1 MLISQKLSFFSL
13 SEILPPTSKGMQKY
27 NKYVYSRQSSI
38 GTIASVE
45 SSTWNKFPLKCKQ
58 TTSNSAWVSSSP
70 PSILPSS
77 LPFFLLPAPLPTPP
91 PHPQPLRFLHFCP
104 PSCVE
109 QIDYEARRQRG
120 KKKKKKSKELPKGNV
135 TETGRKG
142 KHWERKDGRKKR
154 KRVSDFVLF
163 QPGKMHHY
171 TLGRDTDSDK
181 ESPMTKDVLNE
192 PLPCAKSYAEKDR
205 NSKHSFHQ
213 LNTLPLIFTSGVY
226 GIVNLNRFITFNYTW
241 HCFLSVG
248 KMVTVC

>member
-1 MLISQKLSFFSL
+1 M
-13 SEILPPTSKGMQKY
+13 G
-27 NKYVYSRQSSI
+27 
-38 GTIASVE
+38 
-45 SSTWNKFPLKCKQ
+45 
-58 TTSNSAWVSSSP
+58 SSSP
-70 PSILPSS
+70 PLLLPSFHPPS
-77 LPFFLLPAPLPTPP
+77 LSSFYTTPSHSSSTPP
-91 PHPQPLRFLHFCP
+91 TFEVSTFLSSTWSFFA
-104 PSCVE
+104 SCVE
-109 QIDYEARRQRG
+109 QIEYEATRQRG
-120 KKKKKKSKELPKGNV
+120 RKKKKKSKELPKGNV

-181 ESPMTKDVLNE
+181 ESPTTKDVLNE

-213 LNTLPLIFTSGVY
+213 LNTLLLIFTSGVY

>member
-120 KKKKKKSKELPKGNV
+120 KKKKKKVQRAPERKCDRDRE
-135 TETGRKG
+135 KG
-142 KHWERKDGRKKR
+142 K
-154 KRVSDFVLF
+154 
-163 QPGKMHHY
+163 
-171 TLGRDTDSDK
+171 TLGEKRWK
-181 ESPMTKDVLNE
+181 EKTEKGFRFCSFPTWKNA
-192 PLPCAKSYAEKDR
+192 PLYPGEG
-205 NSKHSFHQ
+205 HG
-213 LNTLPLIFTSGVY
+213 L
-226 GIVNLNRFITFNYTW
+226 W
-241 HCFLSVG
+241 
-248 KMVTVC
+248 

>member
-120 KKKKKKSKELPKGNV
+120 KKKKKSPKSSRKEMWQRQGEREN
-135 TETGRKG
+135 TGREKMEGKNGKG
-142 KHWERKDGRKKR
+142 
-154 KRVSDFVLF
+154 FPILF
-163 QPGKMHHY
+163 FSNLEKCTIIPWGGTRTLIKNLLWPKM
-171 TLGRDTDSDK
+171 
-181 ESPMTKDVLNE
+181 
-192 PLPCAKSYAEKDR
+192 
-205 NSKHSFHQ
+205 F
-213 LNTLPLIFTSGVY
+213 
-226 GIVNLNRFITFNYTW
+226 
-241 HCFLSVG
+241 
-248 KMVTVC
+248 

>member
-27 NKYVYSRQSSI
+27 SKYVYSRQSSI

-70 PSILPSS
+70 PTLFPSS
-77 LPFFLLPAPLPTPP
+77 LPFFLLHDPFPLLLHTPN
-91 PHPQPLRFLHFCP
+91 LWGFYISVLHLIVFRIMCGTNWIW
-104 PSCVE
+104 SYKTE
-109 QIDYEARRQRG
+109 R

-154 KRVSDFVLF
+154 KRVSHFVLF

-171 TLGRDTDSDK
+171 TLGRDMDSDK
-181 ESPMTKDVLNE
+181 ESLTAKDVLNE
-192 PLPCAKSYAEKDR
+192 PLPCAKSHAEKDR

-213 LNTLPLIFTSGVY
+213 LNT
-226 GIVNLNRFITFNYTW
+226 FITPYFHKWCVWN
-241 HCFLSVG
+241 S
-248 KMVTVC
+248 KS

>member
-58 TTSNSAWVSSSP
+58 TTSNSAWGPPPHLSSFH
-70 PSILPSS
+70 PSILPPF
-77 LPFFLLPAPLPTPP
+77 LPFTRPLPTPP

-104 PSCVE
+104 PPDHFSHHVWNKLNMKLE
-109 QIDYEARRQRG
+109 DREE
-120 KKKKKKSKELPKGNV
+120 KKKKKSKELPKGNV

-154 KRVSDFVLF
+154 KRVSHFVLF

-181 ESPMTKDVLNE
+181 ESPTTKDVLNE

-213 LNTLPLIFTSGVY
+213 LNTLLLIFTSGVY
-226 GIVNLNRFITFNYTW
+226 GIVNLNRFITFNYT
-241 HCFLSVG
+241 
-248 KMVTVC
+248 

>member
-27 NKYVYSRQSSI
+27 NKYVYSGQSSI

-104 PSCVE
+104 PPDHFSHHVW
-109 QIDYEARRQRG
+109 
-120 KKKKKKSKELPKGNV
+120 KKLNMKLEDREERKKKKSPKSSRKEMWQRQGEREN
-135 TETGRKG
+135 TGREKMEGKNGKG
-142 KHWERKDGRKKR
+142 
-154 KRVSDFVLF
+154 FPILF
-163 QPGKMHHY
+163 FSNLEKCTIIPWGGTRTLIKNLLRPKM
-171 TLGRDTDSDK
+171 
-181 ESPMTKDVLNE
+181 
-192 PLPCAKSYAEKDR
+192 
-205 NSKHSFHQ
+205 F
-213 LNTLPLIFTSGVY
+213 
-226 GIVNLNRFITFNYTW
+226 
-241 HCFLSVG
+241 
-248 KMVTVC
+248 